1 MYHDAE
7 EVMLSGEHSSASIE
21 HSPEMQR
28 ETWEISK
35 LSAKEERER
44 IQIFHEQIDTMVSK
58 SECPDNLKAQFKAM
72 LKKHHR
78 VLGQTSNELGY
89 CPLYEPGIPLKT
101 NDVLYTPQY
110 SSPHGM
116 RQEIEKAVKEFK
128 DAGIIR
134 HSTSPFNSPTIM
146 VPKKDG
152 GFRLVVDFRNV
163 NKEVVTDPHP
173 LPRIQQILEEIGGS
187 QYFTALDLLHGFYNL
202 KIRPEDR
209 RKTAFSTPSGHY
221 EFIRLPMGLKNSPS
235 IFQRLM
241 NVVLS
246 GCLGKYAFIYIDDI
260 IVFSKNAESHLHH
273 VDEVLQRLEKAGL
286 RIKFSKSQVFKTEIE
301 YLGFLVAAEGIKV
314 NPRKVMAI
322 EQFPQPKDLK
332 GVQAFLGLV
341 GYFRHFVVQFAELA
355 RPLYR
360 LLKKEQEFSWGPEQV
375 EAFQKLKLV
384 MTQAPVLAYPDFRV
398 PFILTTDASKEAVGA
413 ILTQKT
419 SKREK
424 LISCSSRVLNKHEQN
439 YPNTDREILAVVS
452 GIHAHRSYLW
462 GHKFLVRTDCSA
474 IPYLARNTSDNPRA
488 IRWYLAL
495 AEYDF
500 SIEHRKGRLIAH
512 ADALSRYPP
521 RKPYMGPFN
530 AFLSPSH
537 QATDYTPIIDEE
549 MWFKEMEKLGPEACP
564 NDDKFETSPNGLV
577 YYKGADN
584 IKQLWVPPSL
594 RSRVLMTY
602 HDPPAMGHPGV
613 EKMAAAMKKDI
624 YWKGMSSDIK
634 TFVGSCET
642 CQRFKS
648 HNPMIPTEKMPI
660 PSQPFQDV
668 SMDVVGPVPSSST
681 GYQYVLV
688 IQDRLSRW
696 LTFVPMRNASAET
709 VSRLFLSEWVCQ
721 FGAPKRLLTDRGSN
735 FVSHTMKELNS
746 FLGVKHVKTAAYHPQ
761 GNGMNERTHRQLH
774 SYLSM
779 FLSPTTRRTWDT
791 MLRYASWVH
800 NSSHHEALQA
810 SPFEIVTGLQ
820 PMQAKAWLPGNDPTK
835 EALEYTSTYFGVTR
849 DELNSIREQAK
860 EAIAK
865 AQAGYLTRLNV
876 NKKAGK
882 FQVGQKILLRNQDR
896 STFVSRKWSPKYLG
910 PYVIIQMLS
919 PVTFR
924 AEHLATKKV
933 GIFHAVHAKPYRARA
948 AGKPAVIDQIEQ
960 GAVPFVPLM
969 EDDDDAFATRQV
981 SMLPTTPVATTTE
994 VPVESGV
1001 ESADS
1006 DTGTG
1011 PEQLEEAEEVEGED
1025 ADDNKS
1031 SVSSF
1036 RYRSF
1041 FEQPQSDEDEFLSD
1055 DEDNDDSYFFRI
1067 SPRRNP
1073 QPVSYEQISQP
1084 SEIDSETAITNT
1096 PTRVSTQSQ
1105 VQTPVRERGR
1115 HASEPRSLGRRQ
1127 AQSWWQRI
1135 IGNSPQPATTSNS
1148 NSSSP
1153 RVESSPRITTP
1164 SRTSPADNE
1173 LLFQSTPVRAPPFPP
1188 TIEQPETEAAQAGE
1202 DNETTDRGRELKERS
1217 RKRRESL
1224 DRKKQAEK
1232 VLQEEKRKRQEAEQ
1246 KERAAK
1252 RKRTTSTSRK

>member
-1 MYHDAE
+1 
-7 EVMLSGEHSSASIE
+7 
-21 HSPEMQR
+21 
-28 ETWEISK
+28 
-35 LSAKEERER
+35 
-44 IQIFHEQIDTMVSK
+44 
-58 SECPDNLKAQFKAM
+58 
-72 LKKHHR
+72 
-78 VLGQTSNELGY
+78 
-89 CPLYEPGIPLKT
+89 
-101 NDVLYTPQY
+101 
-110 SSPHGM
+110 
-116 RQEIEKAVKEFK
+116 
-128 DAGIIR
+128 
-134 HSTSPFNSPTIM
+134 
-146 VPKKDG
+146 
-152 GFRLVVDFRNV
+152 
-163 NKEVVTDPHP
+163 
-173 LPRIQQILEEIGGS
+173 
-187 QYFTALDLLHGFYNL
+187 
-202 KIRPEDR
+202 
-209 RKTAFSTPSGHY
+209 
-221 EFIRLPMGLKNSPS
+221 
-235 IFQRLM
+235 
-241 NVVLS
+241 
-246 GCLGKYAFIYIDDI
+246 
-260 IVFSKNAESHLHH
+260 
-273 VDEVLQRLEKAGL
+273 
-286 RIKFSKSQVFKTEIE
+286 
-301 YLGFLVAAEGIKV
+301 
-314 NPRKVMAI
+314 
-322 EQFPQPKDLK
+322 
-332 GVQAFLGLV
+332 
-341 GYFRHFVVQFAELA
+341 
-355 RPLYR
+355 
-360 LLKKEQEFSWGPEQV
+360 LLKKDQDFSWGPDQAD
-375 EAFQKLKLV
+375 AFQKLKLV
-384 MTQAPVLAYPDFRV
+384 MTQAPVLAYPDFRA

-419 SKREK
+419 SKRER

-474 IPYLARNTSDNPRA
+474 IPYLARNTSENPRA

-500 SIEHRKGRLIAH
+500 TIEHRKGRLIAH

-521 RKPYMGPFN
+521 RKPQMGPFN

-537 QATDYTPIIDEE
+537 QATEYTPIFDEE
-549 MWFKEMEKLGPEACP
+549 MWSKELEKLGPEACP
-564 NDDKFETSPNGLV
+564 SDDKFETSLNGLV

-584 IKQLWVPPSL
+584 IKRLWVPPSL
-594 RSRVLMTY
+594 RNRVLAMY

-613 EKMAAAMKKDI
+613 EKMAAAMKTEV
-624 YWKGMSSDIK
+624 YWKGMSTDIK

-681 GYQYVLV
+681 GYQYILV

-696 LTFVPMRNASAET
+696 LIFVPMRNASAET

-800 NSSHHEALQA
+800 NSSHHEALQS

-820 PMQAKAWLPGNDPTK
+820 PTQAKAWLPGNDTTR

-849 DELNSIREQAK
+849 DELNSIREKAQ

-933 GIFHAVHAKPYRARA
+933 GIFHAVHAKPYKARA

-969 EDDDDAFATRQV
+969 EDDDDAVATRHV
-981 SMLPTTPVATTTE
+981 SMLPTTPVATVTDI
-994 VPVESGV
+994 PVESGTA
-1001 ESADS
+1001 SSDS
-1006 DTGTG
+1006 QTDTE
-1011 PEQLEEAEEVEGED
+1011 PEELEEGEEVVDED
-1025 ADDNKS
+1025 STDKEADDNRS
-1031 SVSSF
+1031 SASSF
-1036 RYRSF
+1036 RYRNF
-1041 FEQPQSDEDEFLSD
+1041 FGPPPTDDEEEEPISD
-1055 DEDNDDSYFFRI
+1055 DEDHEDQYFFRI
-1067 SPRRNP
+1067 CPRQAQPDPSEEISQSQAIESDAAIQTTPRR
-1073 QPVSYEQISQP
+1073 ISNQ
-1084 SEIDSETAITNT
+1084 A
-1096 PTRVSTQSQ
+1096 QSN
-1105 VQTPVRERGR
+1105 QTSDRRR
-1115 HASEPRSLGRRQ
+1115 SSSEPRSSGRRQ
-1127 AQSWWQRI
+1127 AQSWWQTLF
-1135 IGNSPQPATTSNS
+1135 GGGPSQTTPPSTP
-1148 NSSSP
+1148 SSSSSEESPP
-1153 RVESSPRITTP
+1153 RRTP
-1164 SRTSPADNE
+1164 SRRSSPANSE
-1173 LLFQSTPVRAPPFPP
+1173 LLFQSTPVRAPPLPP
-1188 TIEQPETEAAQAGE
+1188 TIEQPEAEEEEGATQAEE
-1202 DNETTDRGRELKERS
+1202 DNEAKERGRELKERS

-1224 DRKKQAEK
+1224 DRKKQAAKALE
-1232 VLQEEKRKRQEAEQ
+1232 EEKRKRQEAEQ
-1246 KERAAK
+1246 RERAAK